1 MKLTLL
7 PLRKKRK
14 KSEKCNEIFCFTNIA
29 FFFFFWLRERDSF
42 EQKTKP

>member
-29 FFFFFWLRERDSF
+29 FFFWLRERDSF